1 MRSKKTLA
9 TLFALLTSSVF
20 AIPSAQAGLFD
31 VTLSANLFAN
41 DFVINDADGAVFG
54 VTPADTSFSV
64 KLRVDTSAGVDSASA
79 GDPTE
84 VSGTT
89 YSFAHDVWG
98 YSASVLS
105 ATFGSKTWTDADTV
119 TLNFGD
125 GIDSSQL
132 FLDAELGAG
141 TPTLASFRLQ
151 NDGFAFFGVRAC
163 GADCRI
169 LQGLQI
175 RDFNGGGLD
184 GAGENTNDYVFADAY
199 DISVS
204 AVPVPAAF
212 WLFGTA
218 LVGFVGISRRRKIA

>member
-1 MRSKKTLA
+1 MRLKTSLA
-9 TLFALLTSSVF
+9 ALVALFTSSIF
-20 AIPSAQAGLFD
+20 CIPAAQADLFD
-31 VTLSANLFAN
+31 VTLSADLFAN

-54 VTPADTSFSV
+54 VTPSDTSFSV

-79 GDPTE
+79 GDPTQ

-89 YSFAHDVWG
+89 YTFGHDVWG

-105 ATFGSKTWTDADTV
+105 ATFGTKTWTDADTV
-119 TLNFGD
+119 TLDFGD

-163 GADCRI
+163 GADCSI

-175 RDFNGGGLD
+175 RDFNGGVLD
-184 GAGENTNDYVFADAY
+184 GPGENFNDYVRADTY
-199 DISVS
+199 DISVNP
-204 AVPVPAAF
+204 VPVPAAI

-218 LVGFVGISRRRKIA
+218 LAGFVGISRRRKIA